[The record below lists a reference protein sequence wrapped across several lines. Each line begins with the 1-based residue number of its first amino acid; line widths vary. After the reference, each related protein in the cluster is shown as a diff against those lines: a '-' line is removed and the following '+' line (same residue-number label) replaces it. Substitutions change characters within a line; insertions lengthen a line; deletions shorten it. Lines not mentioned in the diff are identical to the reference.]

1 MTEKDYYKI
10 KDFNFKEIDY
20 LKVEL
25 EIKKKKKFLEKIKKI
40 YD

>member
-10 KDFNFKEIDY
+10 KDFNFKEVQY
-20 LKVEL
+20 LKVNL
-25 EIKKKKKFLEKIKKI
+25 EIKNKDQFLREINKL